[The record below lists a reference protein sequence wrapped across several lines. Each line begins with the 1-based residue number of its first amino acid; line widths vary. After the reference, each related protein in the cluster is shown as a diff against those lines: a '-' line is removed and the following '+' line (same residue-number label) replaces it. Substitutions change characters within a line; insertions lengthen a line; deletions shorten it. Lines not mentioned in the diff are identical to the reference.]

1 MERGKHTCKILK
13 EIRQQ
18 IALEN
23 DIKLVTSECTHK
35 GDCAGTCPKC
45 EAEVRYLER
54 ELEKRQRLGKV
65 AVFAG
70 LSLGTIV
77 AATGCG
83 PFIQPT
89 AGMPMDPPDST
100 VVCQDD
106 TIPERPLA
114 GDVMI
119 EIPDTTAV
127 PTPEE

>member
-1 MERGKHTCKILK
+1 MERGKRTCKILK

-23 DIKLVTSECTHK
+23 DIELVTSECTHK

-83 PFIQPT
+83 PFQPT
-89 AGMPMDPPDST
+89 AGMPMDPDST
-100 VVCQDD
+100 EVVRCDD
-106 TIPERPLA
+106 TIPEPLA
-114 GDVMI
+114 GEVMV
-119 EIPDTTAV
+119 EIPDTLET
-127 PTPEE
+127 TNPEK